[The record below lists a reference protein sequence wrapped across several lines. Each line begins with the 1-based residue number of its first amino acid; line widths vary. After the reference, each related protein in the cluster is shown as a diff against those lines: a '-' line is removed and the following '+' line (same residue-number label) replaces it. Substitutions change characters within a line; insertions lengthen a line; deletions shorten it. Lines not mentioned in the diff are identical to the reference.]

1 MKLLLWGIGVV
12 TVIVGVVLV
21 VVDVAST
28 PTPPTGSC
36 VLVTRII
43 LPDICVAS
51 CTPTEQ
57 IDCTATTRPYLIF
70 FTQAATCITTPILG
84 CISVS
89 NRRPQEEAPLAQSFS
104 AATSCS

>member
-43 LPDICVAS
+43 LP
-51 CTPTEQ
+51 
-57 IDCTATTRPYLIF
+57 
-70 FTQAATCITTPILG
+70 
-84 CISVS
+84 
-89 NRRPQEEAPLAQSFS
+89 
-104 AATSCS
+104 